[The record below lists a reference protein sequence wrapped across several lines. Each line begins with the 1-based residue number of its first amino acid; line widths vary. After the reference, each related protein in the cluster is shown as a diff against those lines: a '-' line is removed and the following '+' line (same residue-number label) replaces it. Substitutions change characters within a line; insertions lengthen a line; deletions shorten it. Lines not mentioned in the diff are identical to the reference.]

1 MLGTKESFLYM
12 RTLAIKLN
20 LNCAQKE
27 TTGFGQLAYSMFT
40 KSLACSNSIFNLIY
54 PTASIMIEE
63 IGNKQMKIYDL
74 ASTFVLIWSLFESY
88 VNAYYILEV
97 NDSDQHKEFKYL
109 LWQRHYR
116 KERQRMAKF
125 QKINNSIIDKER
137 KEIESINREIQNNS
151 FFKNLPTKKQ
161 EFFTNENNWTNLNTT
176 DRAIKC
182 GINENKTHFIYKYL
196 SSYAHAE
203 SFSNKSI
210 ETIGSVDETK
220 NLIAGLPLSLTEC
233 FLCLMCGL
241 IKPYF
246 AEAGE
251 ILKHEKQFD
260 EMRDFY
266 LNYLNKE

>member
-1 MLGTKESFLYM
+1 MFATKESFLYT
-12 RTLAIKLN
+12 RKLAIKLN

-27 TTGFGQLAYSMFT
+27 TTRFGQLAYSMFT
-40 KSLACSNSIFNLIY
+40 KSLVCSNSIFNLIY
-54 PTASIMIEE
+54 PTAPVVIEE
-63 IGNKQMKIYDL
+63 IGNKQMKFYDL
-74 ASTFVLIWSLFESY
+74 ASTFVLIRSLFESY

-97 NDSDQHKEFKYL
+97 NDSDEHKEFKYL

-116 KERQRMAKF
+116 KERQRMAEFRKV
-125 QKINNSIIDKER
+125 NNSIIDIER
-137 KEIESINREIQNNS
+137 KEIESINSEIQKNS
-151 FFKNLPTKKQ
+151 FFKNLSAKKQ
-161 EFFTNENNWTNLNTT
+161 DFFKNENNWTNLNTT

-182 GINENKTHFIYKYL
+182 GINENKARFIYKFL

-203 SFSNKSI
+203 SFSSKTI

-266 LNYLNKE
+266 FKYLNKE